1 MSRLL
6 ADSHGAIQVPCDV
19 ISKLPPIIFTI
30 NGIDYPVLTSR
41 RFMRTSALAALQE
54 AQKALKGQRPGSL
67 GDVFLRLYFSI
78 FDRKKQ
84 QDWPGSCSFLV
95 YKMIMENTANQQ
107 VLTSLRESKV
117 TTNSTAPETSF
128 WTNNVAS
135 ARDELVHPKVV
146 TAVEDKRFCIFI
158 WHIFLVP
165 VKTSF
170 LECELSSDTCG
181 VTITLPISIR
191 SIYGS
196 WLHKFK
202 ISLQGNEQHVACL
215 CERLGQSARK
225 SILEYHQVPRL
236 QLGYHNDNNILEH

>member
-1 MSRLL
+1 M
-6 ADSHGAIQVPCDV
+6 
-19 ISKLPPIIFTI
+19 
-30 NGIDYPVLTSR
+30 
-41 RFMRTSALAALQE
+41 
-54 AQKALKGQRPGSL
+54 
-67 GDVFLRLYFSI
+67 
-78 FDRKKQ
+78 
-84 QDWPGSCSFLV
+84 
-95 YKMIMENTANQQ
+95 
-107 VLTSLRESKV
+107 
-117 TTNSTAPETSF
+117 PETGF
-128 WTNNVAS
+128 LTNNVAS
-135 ARDELVHPKVV
+135 ACNELVHSKVV
-146 TAVEDKRFCIFI
+146 TAVDDRLCIFI

-170 LECELSSDTCG
+170 LECELSSDICG

-236 QLGYHNDNNILEH
+236 QLGYHNNNNILEHWKSLLHFRQNTSYIPPSPANELYTPTGGHWHD

>member
-1 MSRLL
+1 MLSK
-6 ADSHGAIQVPCDV
+6 AIAKG
-19 ISKLPPIIFTI
+19 KLNCVHEALRFTSF
-30 NGIDYPVLTSR
+30 Y
-41 RFMRTSALAALQE
+41 LQ
-54 AQKALKGQRPGSL
+54 
-67 GDVFLRLYFSI
+67 
-78 FDRKKQ
+78 
-84 QDWPGSCSFLV
+84 
-95 YKMIMENTANQQ
+95 
-107 VLTSLRESKV
+107 SLRESKV
-117 TTNSTAPETSF
+117 TTNSATPETSF
-128 WTNNVAS
+128 LTNNVAS
-135 ARDELVHPKVV
+135 ARDELVHSKVV

-170 LECELSSDTCG
+170 FECELSSDTCG

-196 WLHKFK
+196 RLHKFK

-236 QLGYHNDNNILEH
+236 QLGYHNNNNILEH